1 MADEDTERGSG
12 DDVSLDGETDLDE
25 LRAEIEEID
34 RGLVELMAQRTY
46 VAETIARVKAEQG
59 LPTTDEAQE
68 RVVMERASE
77 NADRVDLDPDVIRD
91 VFRLLIELNKRN
103 QRESR

>member
-1 MADEDTERGSG
+1 MSADGPSVDE
-12 DDVSLDGETDLDE
+12 ETGLDE

-34 RGLVELMAQRTY
+34 RALVELMAQRTY
-46 VAETIARVKAEQG
+46 VAETIARVKEEAG

-77 NADRVDLDPDVIRD
+77 NADRFDLDPEVIRD
-91 VFRLLIELNKRN
+91 VFRLLIELNKSE
-103 QRESR
+103 QRDTR

>member
-1 MADEDTERGSG
+1 M
-12 DDVSLDGETDLDE
+12 SLGE
-25 LRAEIEEID
+25 LRTEIEEID
-34 RGLVELMAQRTY
+34 RSLVELMAQRTY
-46 VAETIARVKAEQG
+46 VAETIARVKDERD

-68 RVVMERASE
+68 QVVMERASE
-77 NADRVDLDPDVIRD
+77 NADRFDLDPEVIQD